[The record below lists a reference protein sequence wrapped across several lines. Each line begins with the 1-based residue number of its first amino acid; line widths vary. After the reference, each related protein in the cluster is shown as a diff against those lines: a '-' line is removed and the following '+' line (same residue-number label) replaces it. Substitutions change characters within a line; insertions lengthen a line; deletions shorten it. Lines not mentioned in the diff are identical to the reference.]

1 MEQINYNRKVRNEL
15 CKTIDT
21 LMHKTGL
28 PLEICID
35 IYMELYYIPID
46 KNDKIRMVQRAFLN
60 SVLFVDTFKMLVY
73 KQKEN
78 MCSDEELIYF
88 NMLVNT
94 KDFSDAI
101 TDFSSDILYL
111 RKCISLTYE
120 FHKLPGFAKVNIV
133 KSLSEQENDWL
144 LSLFE
149 VHQFD
154 LDSYGR
160 NINLSDVKKNMK
172 NQYNHQMNMNGDVCL
187 DSIAVSVLGFV
198 KNLFKNDEENA
209 YTLLLE
215 IGKEDY
221 EINKYINSKKEDD
234 ETIDHIDLYEN
245 YSQEQIVEHLRYN
258 EAYLVDAIWAILEAN
273 ILNKYKDVEIEN
285 YGMNDS
291 DPNIKKFLLK

>member
-101 TDFSSDILYL
+101 TDFSSDIGYL

>member
-1 MEQINYNRKVRNEL
+1 MEQTNYNRKVRNEL

-21 LMHKTGL
+21 LMYKTGL

-60 SVLFVDTFKMLVY
+60 SVLFIDAFKMLVY

-94 KDFSDAI
+94 KDYTDAT
-101 TDFSSDILYL
+101 TDFSSDIGYL
-111 RKCISLTYE
+111 RKCISSVYE
-120 FHKLPGFAKVNIV
+120 FHKLPGLAKVNIV
-133 KSLSEQENDWL
+133 KSLSEQENEWL

-154 LDSYGR
+154 LDTYAR
-160 NINLSDVKKNMK
+160 NINLSDIIKNMK
-172 NQYNHQMNMNGDVCL
+172 NQYNHQMHTNNDVCL
-187 DSIAVSVLGFV
+187 DSIAVSVLGFI

-209 YTLLLE
+209 YSLLLE

-221 EINKYINSKKEDD
+221 EINKFLYGKTENDD
-234 ETIDHIDLYEN
+234 VIEHIDLYEN
-245 YSQEQIVEHLRYN
+245 YSQEDIVENLRYN
-258 EAYLVDAIWAILEAN
+258 EAFLVNAIWAILEAN
-273 ILNKYKDVEIEN
+273 LLNKYNDVEIDN
-285 YGMNDS
+285 YSMNDS
-291 DPNIKKFLLK
+291 DPTIKKFLLK

>member
-101 TDFSSDILYL
+101 TDFSSDIGYL

-221 EINKYINSKKEDD
+221 EINKYINSKKEED

-285 YGMNDS
+285 YGINDS

>member
-1 MEQINYNRKVRNEL
+1 MEQTNYNRKVRNEL

-21 LMHKTGL
+21 LMQKTGL

-46 KNDKIRMVQRAFLN
+46 KNDKIRIVQRAFLN

-101 TDFSSDILYL
+101 TDFSSDIGYL
-111 RKCISLTYE
+111 RKCITATYE

-154 LDSYGR
+154 LDTYGR

-172 NQYNHQMNMNGDVCL
+172 NQYNHQKNMNGDVCL

-234 ETIDHIDLYEN
+234 DTIDHVDLYEN

-273 ILNKYKDVEIEN
+273 LLNKYKDVEIEN

>member
-101 TDFSSDILYL
+101 TDFSSDIGYL

-285 YGMNDS
+285 YGINDS

>member
-1 MEQINYNRKVRNEL
+1 MEQTNYNRKVRNEL

-28 PLEICID
+28 PLEVCID

-101 TDFSSDILYL
+101 TDFNSDIGYL
-111 RKCISLTYE
+111 RKCITSTYE

-154 LDSYGR
+154 LDTYGR

-234 ETIDHIDLYEN
+234 DTIDHIDLYEN

-273 ILNKYKDVEIEN
+273 LLNKYKDVEIEN